1 MEDLYMYRTAFIP
14 YSNLFYEYKESEIK
28 NDMQVLQYHDC
39 YEVYLMTAGE
49 RYLFFNGVCHILK
62 PGDLFI
68 VRPFEMHYTQSLDSP
83 FYGRHLLN
91 FSEKH
96 LDTLLHPTERD
107 MLTNKLKPCI
117 IHLTSEQYQEIQF
130 YFQGI
135 AASTGFLSIKLQR
148 CYLLQLLVFL
158 TKCMEATE
166 SFLGTS
172 QLPNIKFEILEAIQ
186 YINRHYAENLSLDF
200 ISAHVHLSKYYF
212 CRQFSQTTG
221 ATFLDYLNN
230 IRLSKAYQLL
240 MNTDLSIDKIATQ
253 TGFSSSV
260 QLSRTFCSVYKVT
273 PTAFRRKEK
282 ANLK

>member
-1 MEDLYMYRTAFIP
+1 MYRTAFLP
-14 YSNLFYEYKESEIK
+14 YSRLFYEYKESEKK

-39 YEVYLMTAGE
+39 YEIYLMTAGE
-49 RYLFFNGVCHILK
+49 RYLFFNGASHILK

-91 FSEKH
+91 FSETH
-96 LDTLLHPTERD
+96 LDTLLNPTERTL
-107 MLTNKLKPCI
+107 LTDKLESCI
-117 IHLTSEQYQEIQF
+117 IHLTPTQYQEVQF

-135 AASTGFLSIKLQR
+135 ASSTGFLSVKLQR

-158 TKCMEATE
+158 TKCMESTE
-166 SFLGTS
+166 SLPITS
-172 QLPNIKFEILEAIQ
+172 QLSDIKSEILQAIQ
-186 YINRHYAENLSLDF
+186 YINRHYTENLSLDF
-200 ISAHVHLSKYYF
+200 IADHVHLSKYYF

-230 IRLSKAYQLL
+230 IRLSKAHQLL
-240 MNTDLSIDKIATQ
+240 LNSDLSIAKIAAQ

-260 QLSRTFCSVYKVT
+260 QLSRTFRSVYKVT
-273 PTAFRRKEK
+273 PAAFRKIEK
-282 ANLK
+282 QKR